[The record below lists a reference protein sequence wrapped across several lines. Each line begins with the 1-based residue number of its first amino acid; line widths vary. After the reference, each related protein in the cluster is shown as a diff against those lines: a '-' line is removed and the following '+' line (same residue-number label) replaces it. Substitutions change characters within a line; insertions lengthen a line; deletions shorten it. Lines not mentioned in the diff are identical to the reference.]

1 MLRAACALFT
11 LVVFTGVV
19 LSADQNQVGNQANNK
34 MVKGTVK
41 SVDPDT
47 GVLVVNQE
55 LKGKDGKAQVV
66 DRELTIKATTH
77 WVITSDDGKQE
88 TDGKDGLSLLK
99 KLGGGE
105 GSRVAVKCDKDVTPT
120 TITIT
125 LKKK

>member
-1 MLRAACALFT
+1 LFT
-11 LVVFTGVV
+11 LVVFAGAA
-19 LSADQNQVGNQANNK
+19 LSADQTQVDKAANNK

-55 LKGKDGKAQVV
+55 LKKDGKTQLV
-66 DRELTIKATTH
+66 DRELSIKANTH
-77 WVITSDDGKQE
+77 FVIMTDEGKQE

-105 GSRVAVKCDKDVTPT
+105 GSRVAIKCDKDVTPT
-120 TITIT
+120 VVTIT